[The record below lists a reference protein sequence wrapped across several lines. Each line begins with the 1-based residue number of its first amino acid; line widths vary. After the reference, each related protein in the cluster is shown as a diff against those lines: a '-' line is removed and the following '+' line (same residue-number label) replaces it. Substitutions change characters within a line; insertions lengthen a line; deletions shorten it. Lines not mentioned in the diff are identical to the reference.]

1 MPLGHPAEGPV
12 TTKVRVE
19 SSVHYKVQ
27 GTKMIAS
34 KLSANHTIGKP
45 ILLVLTVV
53 GNNDF

>member
-1 MPLGHPAEGPV
+1 MPLGHPSEDPV
-12 TTKVRVE
+12 TTTVRVE

-27 GTKMIAS
+27 GTKTIAS